1 MIEVIQGL
9 PAKVA
14 AFRATGSVTEDD
26 YIKVVNPLCDKVY
39 KEFGKINYLM
49 DINTPLSNYSAGAW
63 IKDALLGFIYFTD
76 WRKIAIVSE
85 TRSIKDFTN
94 VFGKFIPGTT
104 KGFMTGQLNEA
115 IHWISE

>member
-49 DINTPLSNYSAGAW
+49 DIDTPLSNYSAGAW

-76 WRKIAIVSE
+76 WRKIAIVSPKKG
-85 TRSIKDFTN
+85 IKDFTDF
-94 VFGKFIPGTT
+94 FGKLIPGKS
-104 KGFMTGQLNEA
+104 KGFMSEDLDQA
-115 IHWISE
+115 IRWVSE